1 MGPYAESE
9 RHRVAP
15 GEPSWIVSVDSREAE
30 QGWGHAPFPV
40 CGTPS
45 SSRHSSYLRT
55 LWDLSA
61 QGTLVNIQ
69 ARLTCWRCR
78 NDQCDCWIFAERLP
92 RLATPF
98 ARRTSQLVGIVRLFG
113 HSAGGRPAKRLMARL
128 GMPVSDTETVQ
139 NLGVNN
145 WTGPFALIEAAT
157 TLNRVTSIRA
167 TATIPTSALS
177 FRAAFVHPQ
186 VMHDLIHP
194 CSTRSSP
201 TPNAN
206 EQLKFLPSA
215 SSSHACV
222 TSVTRRVAL

>member
-1 MGPYAESE
+1 MSISGTKRDENINILGPCAESE
-9 RHRVAP
+9 RHRV
-15 GEPSWIVSVDSREAE
+15 EPREPAWIVSVDSREAR

-61 QGTLVNIQ
+61 QGTPVNIR
-69 ARLTCWRCR
+69 AWLTCRRCR
-78 NDQCDCWIFAERLP
+78 SDQCDRRIFAERLP

-98 ARRTSQLVGIVRLFG
+98 ARRTSRSVGIVSLFG
-113 HSAGGRPAKRLMARL
+113 HSADGRPAKRLMARL

-157 TLNRVTSIRA
+157 TLNRVTFIRA
-167 TATIPTSALS
+167 TVTIPTSALS
-177 FRAAFVHPQ
+177 FRAVFAAI
-186 VMHDLIHP
+186 LG
-194 CSTRSSP
+194 
-201 TPNAN
+201 
-206 EQLKFLPSA
+206 
-215 SSSHACV
+215 
-222 TSVTRRVAL
+222 RRGS